1 MVAIAPRIIYRVTI
15 LLPPSYPVWPNRRET
30 RTRLLLIMGCMSG
43 FLSCK
48 AHDIRSHSV
57 TMRFV
62 KDKPA
67 AFSRRKFSSVVRKAI
82 ISYYTQEEKQE
93 ISKAAKRQ
101 QVSLSSFIASAV
113 LREARR
119 VNRSK

>member
-1 MVAIAPRIIYRVTI
+1 
-15 LLPPSYPVWPNRRET
+15 
-30 RTRLLLIMGCMSG
+30 MG
-43 FLSCK
+43 
-48 AHDIRSHSV
+48 
-57 TMRFV
+57 FV

-93 ISKAAKRQ
+93 ISKAAKSQ

-113 LREARR
+113 LREARH
-119 VNRSK
+119 VNRRK